1 MFVFQKN
8 GLAAEPAQRRAGD
21 QRGAMDMG
29 RNAPAGC
36 QNIAHRHRTG
46 HAPPLSNRLYAP
58 PMGSSGKSK
67 P

>member
-1 MFVFQKN
+1 
-8 GLAAEPAQRRAGD
+8 
-21 QRGAMDMG
+21 MDMG